1 MDNDGSWR
9 RPRLFVLPFGPNDEV
24 EGVNADQHSTE
35 HGKVRTW
42 QGNAWQF
49 MAWHRRSGLGKT
61 GQAGS
66 GLIRTLVMGKQY
78 IHGCGA

>member
-1 MDNDGSWR
+1 MNNDGSWR
-9 RPRLFVLPFGPNDEV
+9 RPRLFVLPSVPKDEV

-35 HGKVRTW
+35 HGKVR
-42 QGNAWQF
+42 AWQF
-49 MAWHRRSGLGKT
+49 KAWHRRSGWGKT